1 MNSFYPNIKM
11 PDTPD
16 SRANAEDR
24 AFATRAV
31 YPETYPL
38 DEFYR
43 ERGDKL
49 PAIGRVDPKDIPE
62 PYKSLLVHN
71 GDMTSRLQSFH
82 GDSIHIEP
90 LARHTHENEY
100 FREVVLT
107 LNGVKKPVEFGAI
120 KITLNLFPLEAR
132 QEILQE
138 HRPLG
143 QILKDF
149 NIEYS
154 SRPKCYFI
162 VTADNFINGALQLS
176 GAHTLYGRRN
186 TLVDSWER
194 PLAEIVEIL
203 PP

>member
-1 MNSFYPNIKM
+1 ML
-11 PDTPD
+11 D
-16 SRANAEDR
+16 SRSNSEAR
-24 AFATRAV
+24 PFAARAV

-43 ERGDKL
+43 ERGEAL
-49 PAIGRVDPKDIPE
+49 PAIGRVQPAEIPE
-62 PYKSLLVHN
+62 PYKSLLVHD

-82 GDSIHIEP
+82 GEAIHIQL
-90 LARHTHENEY
+90 LARHNHDNEY
-100 FREVVLT
+100 YREVVLT

-120 KITLNLFPLEAR
+120 KIILNLFPAPAR
-132 QEILQE
+132 EEILKE

-149 NIEYS
+149 NIDYS
-154 SRPKCYFI
+154 SRPKCYFT
-162 VTADNFINGALQLS
+162 VTSDNFINGALKLTGTQS
-176 GAHTLYGRRN
+176 LYGRRN
-186 TLVDSWER
+186 TLVDAWDR